1 MSQDFAEDLQT
12 VANDLQKLAAEL
24 TNSDLQRDV
33 SSVEEA
39 ARAVEDAW
47 SGSNLGYQSRV
58 YYEGYRR
65 PPAGAH
71 FSREWGFIGMLQGTT
86 GDWKQYDRDGTL
98 AEIHRRAGLTNL
110 DHHNDAAADAK
121 RRFLRLKESA
131 VSILTTYLSGADDK
145 YISDQIEKVTGVTIP
160 SFHLLTRAQMLTP
173 STVSRDS
180 AAIDGGWQSAPHQDV
195 IAHCME
201 LRAPFVAAAELAEF
215 TESAVSHIS
224 RTKAIPPM
232 TSVPQMGTRV
242 FIGHGRSPLWRELKD
257 YVQDTLGLPVDEFN
271 KVQTAGITTV
281 ARLTDMLDNAAFAFL
296 VMTAED
302 ETADGKLTAR
312 ANVIHEVG
320 LFQGRLGFAKA
331 IILLEEGCED
341 FSNVNGLTQLR
352 FPAGRISA
360 EFHSV
365 QEVLKREGII

>member
-1 MSQDFAEDLQT
+1 MSQDLADDLRT
-12 VANDLQKLAAEL
+12 VADDLQKLADEL
-24 TNSDLQRDV
+24 TESQLEREV
-33 SSVEEA
+33 GIVEKA
-39 ARAVEDAW
+39 AREVEDAW

-58 YYEGYRR
+58 YYQGYSR

-71 FSREWGFIGMLQGTT
+71 FSREWGFTGMFQGTT
-86 GDWKQYDRDGTL
+86 GDWEQYDRDATL
-98 AEIHRRAGLTNL
+98 AEIHRRAGLANL
-110 DHHNDAAADAK
+110 DHHTDAATDAK
-121 RRFLRLKESA
+121 RRFFRLKESA
-131 VSILTTYLSGADDK
+131 VSILTTYLSAASDK
-145 YISDQIEKVTGVTIP
+145 YITDQVEKISGVSIP
-160 SFHLLTRAQMLTP
+160 GFNTLTRTQMLTP
-173 STVSRDS
+173 STLSRDS
-180 AAIDGGWQSAPHQDV
+180 AAVDGGWQSAPHQDS

-201 LRAPFVAAAELAEF
+201 LRAPYVAAAELAELA
-215 TESAVSHIS
+215 ESAVSHIARS
-224 RTKAIPPM
+224 KAIPPM
-232 TSVPQMGTRV
+232 ASVPQLGTRV

-271 KVQTAGITTV
+271 KVQMAGITTV
-281 ARLTDMLDNAAFAFL
+281 ARLTDILDNAAFAFL

-320 LFQGRLGFAKA
+320 LFQGRLGFEKA

-352 FPAGRISA
+352 FAAGRISA

-365 QEVLKREGII
+365 QEVLKREGVL